1 MNKFETMDN
10 MNTSFV
16 ALSDQDLMDME
27 GGFVIT
33 GTMVG
38 IGVGIFTGAFG
49 VGYVIGQSTKK

>member
-27 GGFVIT
+27 GGEWPGEGLVRAIFDIGKET
-33 GTMVG
+33 GRALRKL
-38 IGVGIFTGAFG
+38 F
-49 VGYVIGQSTKK
+49 